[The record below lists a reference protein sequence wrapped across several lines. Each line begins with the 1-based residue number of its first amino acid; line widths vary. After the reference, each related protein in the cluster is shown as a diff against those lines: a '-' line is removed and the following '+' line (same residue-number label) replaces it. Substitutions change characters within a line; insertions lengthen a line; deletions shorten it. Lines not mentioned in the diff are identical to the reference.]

1 MEEAHKVA
9 TTPSPPANST
19 TGTPALQLN
28 MHMLSR
34 SNQTSSEQEQTAEPV
49 KPRGPSAMR
58 SGSDLRGGKDNIL
71 SYLIFKILS
80 YLILI
85 CKGVVEEPGIELR
98 SGREVVAW
106 EAG

>member
-49 KPRGPSAMR
+49 KPRGPSSMR
-58 SGSDLRGGKDNIL
+58 SGSDLRGGKDN
-71 SYLIFKILS
+71 ILS

-106 EAG
+106 EPGC